1 MNTRRGLYGPRLFLY
16 PFWYYVYMSE
26 TRTKHFVDYLKKHW
40 LTLSFVLG
48 FISDALM
55 LNQVDSLSDNLILLA
70 YVLLATFSLLFFYA
84 GVAGRLGE
92 KISHKLRKY
101 MPGVMQYSFGGI
113 LSGMLI
119 FYGRS
124 GDWVTGAPF
133 LLLILSVVFGNELVH
148 KRSDRLVYHIALY
161 FVGIFTYMVLIL
173 PVLFGVMGDFMFIVS
188 GVVALIVVTIVV
200 QILYKIVPN
209 FMRINTRRVI
219 LIIGA
224 IYTTFNVLYF
234 TAVIPPI
241 PLSLTKL
248 EMAHLVTKPSTG
260 VYQVTTEIP
269 PWWRTLPFM
278 RPVFHPSDG
287 TLSCFARVYAP
298 AKLST
303 EIYHRWEYKKVG
315 GSWQERGRIEYP
327 IVGTNKGGYRGY
339 TTVSNVT
346 DGFWRCSVETA
357 RGQVLGRTTVE
368 VRGGQPQNL
377 VTQSE

>member
-1 MNTRRGLYGPRLFLY
+1 MKEQSY
-16 PFWYYVYMSE
+16 WQ
-26 TRTKHFVDYLKKHW
+26 KLKQQLREHW
-40 LTLSFVLG
+40 LTVAFILG
-48 FISDALM
+48 FVSDSLQ

-70 YVLLATFSLLFFYA
+70 YVFLATSSLLFFYA
-84 GVAGRLGE
+84 GISQGWGE
-92 KISHKLRKY
+92 RFSKFLRKY

-124 GDWVTGAPF
+124 GDWITGAPF
-133 LLLILSVVFGNELVH
+133 LLLILAVIFGNELVH
-148 KRSDRLVYHIALY
+148 KRSDRMVYHISLY
-161 FVGIFTYMVLIL
+161 FIGIFAYVVLIL
-173 PVLFGVMGDFMFIVS
+173 PVLLGVMGDFIFLVS
-188 GVVALIVVTIVV
+188 GVVALLIVTIVI
-200 QILYKIVPN
+200 QLLYRIVPN
-209 FMRINTRRVI
+209 FMRINTSRVI

-224 IYTTFNVLYF
+224 IYVTFNVLYF
-234 TAVIPPI
+234 TGVIPPI

-248 EMAHLVTKPSTG
+248 EMAHSVVKTEAGTYE
-260 VYQVTTEIP
+260 VATEIP

-278 RPVFHPSDG
+278 RPIFHPPDG

-303 EIYHRWEYKKVG
+303 EIYHRWEYKKFDG
-315 GSWQERGRIEYP
+315 AWQERGRIEYP
-327 IVGTNKGGYRGY
+327 IAGTNKGGYRGY
-339 TTVSNVT
+339 TTVSNVS

-368 VRGGQPQNL
+368 VRSGKAQNL